1 MASEKAAARHF
12 LAHQLVHGF
21 GCEAR
26 HILLR
31 SAPVFRLEAL
41 EGSAPKNK
49 RSNSRVYFS
58 AKFGTL
64 CVIFR
69 GLSLKRND
77 DSATLAS
84 SEGGFHENQDF
95 GHFRWDRVAA
105 LSRFG
110 LRGLTAAET
119 GTNLVYFH
127 VC

>member
-49 RSNSRVYFS
+49 
-58 AKFGTL
+58 
-64 CVIFR
+64 
-69 GLSLKRND
+69 SLIVE
-77 DSATLAS
+77 SISLLS
-84 SEGGFHENQDF
+84 SE
-95 GHFRWDRVAA
+95 RVMRH
-105 LSRFG
+105 LQRIKPQKK
-110 LRGLTAAET
+110 
-119 GTNLVYFH
+119 
-127 VC
+127 